1 MDVFL
6 YGVNTV
12 SLLASLIVTIALLA
26 TGAFVLV
33 HALRAPA
40 DAFTA
45 AGKWTKKGWTITLV
59 FCLLLVLA
67 GLNYMGTVVG
77 AIGILVY
84 LLDVKPKLDEI
95 RRPRY

>member
-1 MDVFL
+1 MDVLL
-6 YGVNTV
+6 YGFGTL
-12 SLLASLIVTIALLA
+12 SLLASLVITVALLA
-26 TGAFVLV
+26 TGGFCLF

-45 AGKWTKKGWTITLV
+45 AGKWQKNYWVITLV
-59 FCLLLVLA
+59 ASILLVLA
-67 GLNYMGTVVG
+67 GLNYMGTVIG
-77 AIGILVY
+77 AVGILVY

>member
-1 MDVFL
+1 MDVLL
-6 YGVNTV
+6 YGFGTV
-12 SLLASLIVTIALLA
+12 SLLASLVITGALLV
-26 TGAFVLV
+26 TGAFCLI

-45 AGKWTKKGWTITLV
+45 AGKWQKNYWLITLV
-59 FCLLLVLA
+59 ACELLVLA
-67 GLNYMGTVVG
+67 GLNYMGTVIG

>member
-6 YGVNTV
+6 NGLTTA
-12 SLLASLIVTIALLA
+12 SALAFLVITLALLA
-26 TGAFVLV
+26 TGVFALV

-45 AGKWTKKGWTITLV
+45 AGKWQKKYWVITLV
-59 FCLLLVLA
+59 VCLLLVLA
-67 GLNYMGTVVG
+67 GLAYMGTILG

-84 LLDVKPKLDEI
+84 LLDVKPKLDEV

>member
-1 MDVFL
+1 MDVLL
-6 YGVNTV
+6 YGFGTL
-12 SLLASLIVTIALLA
+12 SLLASLVITVALLA
-26 TGAFVLV
+26 TGAFCLI

-45 AGKWTKKGWTITLV
+45 AGKWQKNYWMITLV
-59 FCLLLVLA
+59 ASLLLVLA
-67 GLNYMGTVVG
+67 GLNYMGTVIG
-77 AIGILVY
+77 AVGILVY